1 LPERIGRRVFFDQPG
16 AHVFLA
22 YVGDA
27 HEAKRILGDAERHF
41 TPLCRA
47 ALASAHCRMR
57 LSRFLPSTMPQVIDY
72 EHGISAIDSGY
83 HRPMLDAIHLLVEG
97 DRAAI
102 VDTGTNHSVPLVI
115 EAMRRKGLAPEQV
128 DYVILTH
135 IHLDHAGGAGLFM
148 RAFPNATLT
157 VHPRGARHM
166 ADPARLIA
174 GTIAVYG
181 EGPTREM
188 YGDIL
193 PVPAARILATPHAFS
208 IRLAGREL
216 RFLDTPGH
224 ARHHVAILDTRS
236 GHAFAGDVF
245 GLSYREM
252 DQDGRQFIVPTSSP
266 AQFDPAPYH
275 RSIDLVAGLKPE
287 AVYVTHYSQVR
298 DIRAKAEVLHRLVD
312 AHAELALRERH
323 AGAARPA
330 RLREG
335 VKRLFLE
342 EARRWGSRLPDARIL
357 EIHANDVEL
366 NAQGLGFWLD
376 SLR

>member
-1 LPERIGRRVFFDQPG
+1 
-16 AHVFLA
+16 
-22 YVGDA
+22 
-27 HEAKRILGDAERHF
+27 
-41 TPLCRA
+41 
-47 ALASAHCRMR
+47 MR
-57 LSRFLPSTMPQVIDY
+57 LSQFPAAAMPQVIDY

-83 HRPMLDAIHLLVEG
+83 YRPMLDAIHLLVEC

-102 VDTGTNHSVPLVI
+102 IDTGTNHSVPLVLA
-115 EAMRRKGLAPEQV
+115 AMREKGLRPEQV

-166 ADPARLIA
+166 TDPGKLLA
-174 GTIAVYG
+174 GTVAVYG
-181 EGPTREM
+181 EEATRRM

-193 PVPAARILATPHAFS
+193 PVPVERILETPHASS

-216 RFLDTPGH
+216 QFLHTPGH

-236 GHAFAGDVF
+236 GHVFAGDVF

-266 AQFDPAPYH
+266 VQFDPAPYH
-275 RSIDLVAGLKPE
+275 RSIDLILEIKPE
-287 AVYVTHYSQVR
+287 AVYVTHYSQIR
-298 DIRAKAEVLHRLVD
+298 DIPAKGAVLHRLVD
-312 AHAELALRERH
+312 AHAELGLREQQ
-323 AGAARPA
+323 AGEARPE

-335 VKRLFLE
+335 VKRIFLE

-357 EIHANDVEL
+357 EIYSHDVEL

-376 SLR
+376 SL